1 MAGIPLLNTQVCV
14 PLMINVEA
22 ASRAPLGQVLDEHG
36 QLAVK
41 AVGQPLTP
49 PSRSGRD
56 QA

>member
-1 MAGIPLLNTQVCV
+1 
-14 PLMINVEA
+14 MINVEA